1 MSSIPQNNLQ
11 RQLEFHSAK
20 GHLQKLALQKPR
32 ATSFTFKKRNL
43 SDNSAANDFFKVKHL
58 SSLKEQSGNVCK
70 KFSLTKSPPSLINL
84 KEQSKGAERQPA
96 PALDSQDIIQQE
108 TSPPSRHQKL
118 TDSPSTEAHLNSSFS
133 SVISLEDWDDADD
146 FDTSWKDK
154 KNSRTFVPVK
164 CTARTWLLK
173 GSCEKQTQQGLA
185 KPAGWDSTS
194 TVPQSRLIDSLEI
207 SEASLLCV
215 EDSVRLDD
223 TQSKTEAKTSSEET
237 QCYLGGKD
245 LASQQHALQKVMER
259 ICELVDTLPSAE
271 LKTLSCGNELLLQRG
286 LRRRIVADWTEKQ
299 AHSSDPGIQ
308 HVMENASLSQGSPCM
323 DSSTPLPSL
332 HPACRNSSSSDRTS
346 THKPPFTTLSFRS
359 RAADSPSHEGTS
371 SDLNHSDW
379 TSTGNASIGLEICGA
394 EKTRL
399 PHCKRDA
406 KAAFDLPSKTQS
418 IGSSLHMSPRTE
430 GGKEEDS
437 CCFLDISSITK
448 SVKSPSQTQL
458 NNCKETAVDK
468 DDMLKPEDIEFD
480 VDDFLIDCFD
490 EDVQFVESSQN
501 IPAARDVPIS
511 TFPAIREEQPI
522 GFAAR
527 KHSVSK
533 GNIFAPAAHSSIS
546 QTDRWCS
553 DPPLKKSSSGST
565 HDRFR
570 GFGFPHSKE
579 MMKIFHKKFGL
590 HHFRTNQLEAI
601 NASIFG
607 EDSFI
612 LMPTGGGKSLCYQ
625 LPACISSG
633 VTVVISPLRSLIIDQ
648 VQKLTSLDIPA
659 TYLTG
664 DKTDTEASSIYMQLS
679 KKDPIIKLLYV
690 TPEKVCASTRLI
702 STLENLYERN
712 LLSRFIIDEAHCVSQ
727 WGHDFRPDYKRL
739 NMLRQKFPRVP
750 MMALTATANPRVQ
763 KDILN
768 QLKMSM
774 PQVFTMSFNRH
785 NLKYEV
791 LPKKPKKIALDCIEW
806 IKKYHPNDSGIIYC
820 LSRHECDTIA
830 ESLQKEGLAALAYHA
845 GLSDSNRDYVQH
857 KWINQEDCQV
867 ICATIAFGMGIDKPD
882 VRYVIHASL
891 PKSVEGYYQESG
903 RAGRD
908 GEMSHCLLFYTYHDV
923 TRLRRLIQME
933 REGTSQSK
941 QTHLNNLYSMVHYC
955 ENVVECRRLQLLA
968 YFGENDFNSMFCK
981 EHPDV
986 ACDNCCKKKN
996 YKSRNVTE
1004 DVKSIVQFVQQHCV
1018 TLKGKPK
1025 ATGRLTLNMM
1035 VDIFLGSK
1043 GAKVQ
1048 TGIYGKGAAYSRHN
1062 AERLFRKLV
1071 LDRIL
1076 DEELY
1081 ITAND
1086 QAVAYVSIGEK
1097 AQAVLHGYLQV
1108 EFQDVESISSIR
1120 KQSSVSSHVSQRE
1133 EMVKKCLKE
1142 LTELCKRL
1150 GKIFGVHYFNIF
1162 NTATIKRIAET
1173 LSPDPEILLGIDGVT
1188 EDKLEKYG
1196 AELIDVLQKYS
1207 EWTVSVDEDSQKSRI
1222 SSCGSTGRAV
1232 SQSDD
1237 DKEECE
1243 QNKTSSY
1250 FRTKTNKGT
1259 KRKSA
1264 AFFRKSKKRRPTSEN
1279 QQSGSKR
1286 SRSTG
1291 FSRTSSNSHPVALFT
1306 SGTGAYGRKPGFMAP
1321 PVPQNNR
1328 RFLKPSYT
1336 LL

>member
-1 MSSIPQNNLQ
+1 MSHIPQNNLQ

-32 ATSFTFKKRNL
+32 NISFTFKKKSL
-43 SDNSAANDFFKVKHL
+43 SNNAAANDLF
-58 SSLKEQSGNVCK
+58 KEQN
-70 KFSLTKSPPSLINL
+70 
-84 KEQSKGAERQPA
+84 KGTERQHTA
-96 PALDSQDIIQQE
+96 VLEFQDTIQQE
-108 TSPPSRHQKL
+108 TPPPSKHQKL
-118 TDSPSTEAHLNSSFS
+118 TDSPSKEAHFNSSFS
-133 SVISLEDWDDADD
+133 SVISLEDWDDIDD
-146 FDTSWKDK
+146 FDTPCKE
-154 KNSRTFVPVK
+154 KNSRSFVPVK
-164 CTARTWLLK
+164 SCPAPVKCTGHTNAARPWMFKST
-173 GSCEKQTQQGLA
+173 CEKQGLA
-185 KPAGWDSTS
+185 VAWANASS
-194 TVPQSRLIDSLEI
+194 VPQNRLVGSLDS
-207 SEASLLCV
+207 SEVSLLCV
-215 EDSVRLDD
+215 DDSISDTFKEVEVKNTRSSAVGTDD
-223 TQSKTEAKTSSEET
+223 AQSKVEGKTCKET
-237 QCYLGGKD
+237 QWSSGEKD
-245 LASQQHALQKVMER
+245 LASQQHALYIVMER
-259 ICELVDTLPSAE
+259 ICELVDALPSTE
-271 LKTLSCGNELLLQRG
+271 LKTLSCGKDLLLQRG
-286 LRRRIVADWTEKQ
+286 LRRRIVADWTERQ
-299 AHSSDPGIQ
+299 ISSSDPGIQ
-308 HVMENASLSQGSPCM
+308 HVMENSCLSRSSLSM

-332 HPACRNSSSSDRTS
+332 HPVPRNSLSLDSISAHS
-346 THKPPFTTLSFRS
+346 LQFNTLSFRT
-359 RAADSPSHEGTS
+359 RTKDSSSQERTS

-379 TSTGNASIGLEICGA
+379 TSTGTASIGLEICGT
-394 EKTRL
+394 EKKL
-399 PHCKRDA
+399 PHSEGDDQA
-406 KAAFDLPSKTQS
+406 PFEFPS
-418 IGSSLHMSPRTE
+418 ISSSFHTSLRTE
-430 GGKEEDS
+430 EGKEEGTTS
-437 CCFLDISSITK
+437 FLNISSITK
-448 SVKSPSQTQL
+448 SVTSQTQL
-458 NNCKETAVDK
+458 NSSKEDI
-468 DDMLKPEDIEFD
+468 LKPEEMVFDD
-480 VDDFLIDCFD
+480 VDCLD
-490 EDVQFVESSQN
+490 EDLQFVECSQN
-501 IPAARDVPIS
+501 IPAARNVPAS
-511 TFPAIREEQPI
+511 P
-522 GFAAR
+522 FAAR
-527 KHSVSK
+527 EHSIAK
-533 GNIFAPAAHSSIS
+533 ENILGPAAYSSS
-546 QTDRWCS
+546 FQTDRWCS
-553 DPPLKKSSSGST
+553 DSPLNKSSLGTT
-565 HDRFR
+565 HERFR
-570 GFGFPHSKE
+570 GFTFSHSKE

-625 LPACISSG
+625 LPACISPG

-648 VQKLTSLDIPA
+648 VQKLTTLDIPA

-664 DKTDTEASSIYMQLS
+664 DKTDSEARSIYMQLS

-702 STLENLYERN
+702 STLENLYERQ
-712 LLSRFIIDEAHCVSQ
+712 LLSRFVIDEAHCVSQ

-739 NMLRQKFPRVP
+739 NMLRQKFPSVP

-768 QLKMSM
+768 QLKMSR

-830 ESLQKEGLAALAYHA
+830 ESLQKEGLAALSYHA
-845 GLSDSNRDYVQH
+845 GLSDSSRDYVQH

-891 PKSVEGYYQESG
+891 PKSMEGYYQESG

-908 GEMSHCLLFYTYHDV
+908 GEMSHCLLFYTYNDV

-941 QTHLNNLYSMVHYC
+941 QTHFNNLYSMVHYC
-955 ENVVECRRLQLLA
+955 ENVVECRRLHLLA
-968 YFGENDFNSMFCK
+968 YFGENNFNPMFCK

-986 ACDNCCKKKN
+986 ACDNCCRKKN

-1004 DVKSIVQFVQQHCV
+1004 DVKSIVQFVQQHCAV
-1018 TLKGKPK
+1018 KGKSK

-1048 TGIYGKGAAYSRHN
+1048 TGIYGKGTAYSRHN

-1086 QAVAYVSIGEK
+1086 QAVAYVSLGEK

-1108 EFQDVESISSIR
+1108 EFQDVENISSIR
-1120 KQSSVSSHVSQRE
+1120 KQSSGSSHVSQRQK
-1133 EMVKKCLKE
+1133 MVKKCLEE

-1173 LSPDPEILLGIDGVT
+1173 LSPDPEVLLGIDGVT

-1207 EWTVSVDEDSQKSRI
+1207 EWTLPVDEDSQKSTV
-1222 SSCGSTGRAV
+1222 SSCGSTGGAV
-1232 SQSDD
+1232 RQDND
-1237 DKEECE
+1237 QKQDCE

-1250 FRTKTNKGT
+1250 FRTKANRGT
-1259 KRKSA
+1259 KRKNA
-1264 AFFRKSKKRRPTSEN
+1264 AFFRKSTKRRTASEN
-1279 QQSGSKR
+1279 QQSA
-1286 SRSTG
+1286 SRRNCKTG
-1291 FSRTSSNSHPVALFT
+1291 FSRTSSNSQPASLST
-1306 SGTGAYGRKPGFMAP
+1306 SSTSSYSRKPGFMAP